1 MSVLNL
7 FSLPEKIALVTGCD
21 KGIGKS
27 FALALA
33 EAGAHIIG
41 VSRSLDPA
49 GSDIQKK
56 VEELGRK
63 FYSFRADFSDRA
75 SVYAFLSKLKTDHP
89 VIDILVN
96 NAGTI
101 MRNPAAEHSD
111 EYWDQVISVNL
122 NSQFVLAREIGK
134 TMLQRGNGKII
145 FTCSMLSYQGGIN
158 VPGYTASK
166 SAIAGL
172 VKALA
177 NEWAGKG
184 VNVNGI
190 APGYIATDNTEALRN
205 DPVRSKSIMDRI
217 PAGRWGNADDLKGA
231 VVYLASP
238 ASDYVHG
245 TIINVDG
252 GWMAR

>member
-1 MSVLNL
+1 VYDNCEGLLKKAIINECFETIQSPRKNC
-7 FSLPEKIALVTGCD
+7 AGNRCD

-41 VSRSLDPA
+41 VSRNLDPA

-75 SVYAFLSKLKTDHP
+75 SVYAFLSKLKADHP
-89 VIDILVN
+89 VVDILVN

-111 EYWDQVISVNL
+111 ENWDQVISVNL
-122 NSQFVLAREIGK
+122 NTQFVLAREIGK
-134 TMLQRGNGKII
+134 LMLQRGYGKII

-166 SAIAGL
+166 SAVAGL

-177 NEWAGKG
+177 NEWAGRG

-190 APGYIATDNTEALRN
+190 APGYIATDNTEALRKR
-205 DPVRSKSIMDRI
+205 PGK
-217 PAGRWGNADDLKGA
+217 K
-231 VVYLASP
+231 
-238 ASDYVHG
+238 
-245 TIINVDG
+245 
-252 GWMAR
+252 

>member
-1 MSVLNL
+1 MSWQSL
-7 FSLPEKIALVTGCD
+7 FDLSGKTALVTGCD

-41 VSRSLDPA
+41 VSRNLDPA

-75 SVYAFLSKLKTDHP
+75 SVYAFLSKLKQDHP

-111 EYWDQVISVNL
+111 EYWDKVIDINL
-122 NSQFVLAREIGK
+122 NAQFILTREFGK
-134 TMLQRGNGKII
+134 DMLQRGYGKVV
-145 FTCSMLSYQGGIN
+145 FTCSMLSYQ
-158 VPGYTASK
+158 
-166 SAIAGL
+166 
-172 VKALA
+172 
-177 NEWAGKG
+177 
-184 VNVNGI
+184 
-190 APGYIATDNTEALRN
+190 
-205 DPVRSKSIMDRI
+205 
-217 PAGRWGNADDLKGA
+217 
-231 VVYLASP
+231 
-238 ASDYVHG
+238 
-245 TIINVDG
+245 
-252 GWMAR
+252 ARTRTWSCA

>member
-1 MSVLNL
+1 MSVLKL

-41 VSRSLDPA
+41 VSRNLDPA

-75 SVYAFLSKLKTDHP
+75 SVYAFLSKLKQDHP

-217 PAGRWGNADDLKGA
+217 PAGRWGNPDDLKGA
-231 VVYLASP
+231 IVYLASP